1 MTERARTDCFLLAGF
16 SAFLFFWG
24 LNYFGLIGADEPRY
38 AQVAREMLARHDWIT
53 PTLGGKPWLEK
64 PPLYYW
70 QAVLAYRIFGV
81 SDWTARLPS
90 ALDALLLVFAAYLF
104 LRRFRPG
111 FHLDGALI
119 TAACAGLI
127 GYARAASMDMALAA
141 SFTVALLAWYA
152 WHETSHRGYLAIF
165 YGLLALGM
173 LAKGPVA
180 PFLAALVIVVFA
192 AIQRD
197 LRWVWGTLWIPGIAL
212 FSILAFPWYVEVQV
226 RNPQFF
232 GEFIVQHNLARFGTN
247 LYHHTQPFWYYLP
260 VMLLA
265 LVPWTVFVIAA
276 AVETIRAWW
285 GEGNSL
291 FQSGG
296 ALNVFLLVWLGA
308 PAIFFSFSQSKLP
321 GYILPALPAGTVLVA
336 EYVRRHVSD
345 EEKVCRW
352 LTILHAIVAALPVV
366 PALLLQHILLEHRLA
381 WGQGTILASVISL
394 VLATGIALTLMSRA
408 DLRALRFVTLVAV
421 VLTVAAILRI
431 GGPALDVRLSARS
444 LAKDITTMEAKPLP
458 LAVLGVSRE
467 IEYGLAFYRN
477 QTIMRYELGMVPA
490 TEHLLVAPETG
501 QSEVARIAGNRRI
514 SKLGNFAPQ
523 HLDYYWVSAPL
534 VSGESR

>member
-1 MTERARTDCFLLAGF
+1 MTQRARTDWFLLAGF

-53 PTLGGKPWLEK
+53 PTLGAKPWLEK
-64 PPLYYW
+64 PPFYYW
-70 QAVLAYRIFGV
+70 QAMLAYRIFGV

-90 ALDALLLVFAAYLF
+90 AFDAMSLVFAAYIF
-104 LRRFRPG
+104 LRRFRLG

-119 TAACAGLI
+119 TAACAGPI

-141 SFTVALLAWYA
+141 SFTIALLAWYA
-152 WHETSHRGYLAIF
+152 WHETSELGYLAIF
-165 YGLLALGM
+165 YGFLALGM

-180 PFLAALVIVVFA
+180 PFLAALVILVFA
-192 AIQRD
+192 AVQRD
-197 LRWVWGTLWIPGIAL
+197 LKWVWRTLWIPGIAL
-212 FSILAFPWYVEVQV
+212 FCVLTLPWYVEVQV

-232 GEFIVQHNLARFGTN
+232 REFILQHNLERFGTN

-285 GEGNSL
+285 SEGKSL
-291 FQSGG
+291 FESGD
-296 ALNVFLLVWLGA
+296 ALNVFLLIWLVV
-308 PAIFFSFSQSKLP
+308 PVIFFSFSQSKLP
-321 GYILPALPAGTVLVA
+321 GYILPAIPAGTLLLA
-336 EYVRRHVSD
+336 EYVRRHVTD
-345 EEKVCRW
+345 EEKVSLW
-352 LTILHAIVAALPVV
+352 LAILHAILAALPIV
-366 PALLLQHILLEHRLA
+366 PALMLQHILLQHRLT
-381 WGQGTILASVISL
+381 WGHGTMLASAISL
-394 VLATGIALTLMSRA
+394 VLASGIALTVIGRPGV
-408 DLRALRFVTLVAV
+408 RALRFVTLVAV

-431 GGPALDVRLSARS
+431 GGPALDVTLSVRP
-444 LAKDITTMEAKPLP
+444 LAKDIASMEAKPLP

-467 IEYGLAFYRN
+467 TEYGLAFYRN
-477 QTIMRYELGMVPA
+477 QVIVRYEQGTIPA
-490 TEHLLVAPETG
+490 REHLLVAPEGSQAEIT
-501 QSEVARIAGNRRI
+501 RIASRRI

-534 VSGESR
+534 VPEESH